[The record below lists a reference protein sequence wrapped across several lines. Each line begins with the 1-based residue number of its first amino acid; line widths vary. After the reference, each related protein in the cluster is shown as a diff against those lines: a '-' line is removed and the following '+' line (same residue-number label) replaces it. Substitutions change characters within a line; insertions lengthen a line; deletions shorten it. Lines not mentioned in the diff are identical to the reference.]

1 MGLLDQLKK
10 VAGDVKHKADDLAEK
25 HGDSIKGGIDKAAG
39 LAEKRLPKSKR
50 KVVGGVAAKAKGL
63 VDDLAQPESGDQSGD
78 QPRPTDAAAT
88 AAPTAPEAAAD
99 PAVDGT
105 ASTASDES

>member
-1 MGLLDQLKK
+1 MGLMDQLKK

-63 VDDLAQPESGDQSGD
+63 VDDLAHAEPGDESGDG
-78 QPRPTDAAAT
+78 PRPTDAAAPV
-88 AAPTAPEAAAD
+88 APPASEAAGD

-105 ASTASDES
+105 ARTASDES

>member
-1 MGLLDQLKK
+1 MGLMDQLKK

-50 KVVGGVAAKAKGL
+50 KVVGGVASKAKGL
-63 VDDLAQPESGDQSGD
+63 VDNLAEPDAGER
-78 QPRPTDAAAT
+78 PR
-88 AAPTAPEAAAD
+88 AAD
-99 PAVDGT
+99 PAGAADAPDAPDPVDPAANRS
-105 ASTASDES
+105 ASSASDDS